1 MLKDIFKQE
10 YIFLNSE
17 ASSKEEALDNIA
29 TFAEEQEIVKSKKA
43 YLKGLKKREEEITT
57 GFKDGI
63 AIPHCKHKTV
73 YRPSLMLMKF
83 SNPIEW
89 ESMDDLPVTFA
100 FALAIP
106 NEKNQDH
113 LKILSTVS
121 RALIDE
127 TFVQTVLHASSSDEL
142 YQAMM
147 EKFNDVQHD

>member
-1 MLKDIFKQE
+1 MLKDIFKEE
-10 YIFLNSE
+10 YILFNDE
-17 ASSKEEALDNIA
+17 ASSKEEALENIA
-29 TFAEEQEIVKSKKA
+29 IFAEEQEIVKSKKA

-73 YRPSLMLMKF
+73 RRPSLMLMKF
-83 SNPIEW
+83 TNPIEW

-106 NEKNQDH
+106 NENNQDH
-113 LKILSTVS
+113 LKLLSSVS

-127 TFVQTVLHASSSDEL
+127 TFVHTILHASSAEEL
-142 YQAMM
+142 YQTMM
-147 EKFNDVQHD
+147 EKFNNVQHD